1 MPTYVFLSSAS
12 RTACTQLIFKEHGC
26 MYVCNTKV
34 TKTFACFFHKSPCA
48 PTYLTAPTGSI
59 LVSIL
64 FTSGS
69 SVLSIHPHCSFLSQ
83 EDDDEPW
90 MRGEA
95 TSGFCI

>member
-12 RTACTQLIFKEHGC
+12 RTACMQLIFKEHGC
-26 MYVCNTKV
+26 MYVRNTKV

-48 PTYLTAPTGSI
+48 PTYLTAPTGRI

-64 FTSGS
+64 FISGS
-69 SVLSIHPHCSFLSQ
+69 SVFSIYPHCSFLSQ